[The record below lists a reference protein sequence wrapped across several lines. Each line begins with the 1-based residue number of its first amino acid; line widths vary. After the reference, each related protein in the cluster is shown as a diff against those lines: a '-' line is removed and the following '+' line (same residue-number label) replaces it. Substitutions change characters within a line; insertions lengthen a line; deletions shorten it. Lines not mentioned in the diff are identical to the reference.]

1 MAGMARP
8 PQFDDKMS
16 EAEALMWRLE
26 SDPYLSSTIANIT
39 VLDRPI
45 DVKRLRRRMELA
57 VIAVPRLRQRVHPT
71 PVGLNPP
78 AWIDDPEFD
87 LDYHLRRVALPKPGT
102 MRELCDLAA
111 LIAADPFDR
120 TRPLWQFV
128 VVDGL
133 KGGWGA
139 MIQKLHHTLGDG
151 ESTVRLSMQYLDLER
166 DAPDPEPIPT
176 AAGPEAEEEGQ
187 DEPST
192 PTPLDTWRDL
202 LESSLRFPLGIA
214 RQTRELLLDPAQI
227 PTAGAT
233 LANTVRSIAAQL
245 ADVEAAHSPVWTE
258 RSLRRHIETL
268 STPLE
273 EARAAAKRLGGTL
286 NTAFVCA
293 AATAAGAYHRK
304 VGAPVEELRA
314 TMAVSTRT
322 RASGSNAFSLVRL
335 MVPTGEMPIAERFL
349 LIHEAANTARESSA
363 TAGLETVAAVAA
375 TLPTSFVTR
384 IARVQAQTVDFATS
398 NVRAADFP
406 CFIAG
411 AQIVANY
418 PVGPLAGVAFNLTLL
433 SYCGSLDMG
442 LNIDTAAVDDPALLK
457 ACIEDAFVELA
468 QLT

>member
-1 MAGMARP
+1 
-8 PQFDDKMS
+8 
-16 EAEALMWRLE
+16 
-26 SDPYLSSTIANIT
+26 
-39 VLDRPI
+39 
-45 DVKRLRRRMELA
+45 
-57 VIAVPRLRQRVHPT
+57 
-71 PVGLNPP
+71 
-78 AWIDDPEFD
+78 
-87 LDYHLRRVALPKPGT
+87 
-102 MRELCDLAA
+102 
-111 LIAADPFDR
+111 
-120 TRPLWQFV
+120 
-128 VVDGL
+128 
-133 KGGWGA
+133 
-139 MIQKLHHTLGDG
+139 
-151 ESTVRLSMQYLDLER
+151 
-166 DAPDPEPIPT
+166 
-176 AAGPEAEEEGQ
+176 
-187 DEPST
+187 
-192 PTPLDTWRDL
+192 
-202 LESSLRFPLGIA
+202 
-214 RQTRELLLDPAQI
+214 
-227 PTAGAT
+227 
-233 LANTVRSIAAQL
+233 
-245 ADVEAAHSPVWTE
+245 VEAAHSPVWTE